1 VSHIR
6 QCQPFIGRCKTTTIF
21 GRIQSIQDVVITAL
35 TRIYLDLVV
44 PMLFHLLN
52 KCSPHHNMTFFRQT
66 QRFGYS
72 PKPTMPIANNIH
84 NSLNIWSNE
93 FWHVIH
99 RIRWIIISW
108 NQDRL
113 RNGNGVWIDECG
125 EMPIR
130 APFLLGCE
138 DFFGGEDWLY
148 GCWES
153 IVSHEDGI
161 LRVVFGVDLI
171 FFSLLLWLVPFLE
184 VVTTLWSP
192 KMLTTANPLW
202 FLVSFGLKLF
212 WDVLEYHSTPLRLKT
227 NLHYFLLHP
236 YTTYV
241 NAGVSHPIEWACCDG
256 FS

>member
-1 VSHIR
+1 MSHIR

-161 LRVVFGVDLI
+161 LEGWIVFSKTFLSYVQKNCSQDQSLIEFRV
-171 FFSLLLWLVPFLE
+171 WLEFRVLVQRIDSKRAEKERTQAIIQVP
-184 VVTTLWSP
+184 
-192 KMLTTANPLW
+192 
-202 FLVSFGLKLF
+202 
-212 WDVLEYHSTPLRLKT
+212 STNRK
-227 NLHYFLLHP
+227 
-236 YTTYV
+236 
-241 NAGVSHPIEWACCDG
+241 
-256 FS
+256 